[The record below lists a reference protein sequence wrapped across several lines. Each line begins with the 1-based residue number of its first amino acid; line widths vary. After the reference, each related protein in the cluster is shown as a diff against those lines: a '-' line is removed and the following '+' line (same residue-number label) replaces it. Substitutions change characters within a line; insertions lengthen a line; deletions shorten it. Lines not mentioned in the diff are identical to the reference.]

1 MKGKLVRIA
10 FATAFALGPL
20 GLVSATR
27 TAPQHAG
34 GGHTRQVTAAG
45 TTRIQGHA
53 PSVAFNKGQ
62 PETRNQVSQEEG
74 VPRENRQPANVQS
87 SIFPTEPLPVPK
99 VGSSSVAKT
108 NPKLA
113 FTHEGLNHYD
123 QRFANGG
130 NQFSEEP
137 PDQGL
142 CVGNGFTVETIN
154 SVIQVFSTED
164 GGNLTGVMDL
174 NTFFGYKAA
183 IDRSAYPRQNSIGP
197 QVIDP
202 QCYYDPDNNRFVVDV
217 TTLGTAP
224 DFSFNGVNTIDVAV
238 SNSGDPTKNWTIYHI
253 PAQNDGTSGTLDHG
267 CTTDGTHHGPCFQD
281 YPHIGAD
288 KYGVYISTNEYDL
301 FGPSYNAAQIFAF
314 SKADLAKHPH
324 KINVTL
330 VENLQLEGTPGFTVW
345 PATSGA
351 GQYDKGNN
359 GTEYFLSTIAGD
371 GSETGNPTG
380 TANKIGLWALTN
392 TASLDSK
399 SPDLHITS
407 RAIDSPT
414 YVFPDRSDQKPGNI
428 PQADCINNTTSP
440 TYYGDGCWQFFFVN
454 EPAHDEV
461 EYALD
466 SGDTRMQQ
474 TWYVN
479 GTLWGA
485 AGTKVRVHGKDKTGI
500 VWFKVEPSVDQSGNV
515 QGQVDNSGY
524 LALVDNN
531 LTYPAIA
538 MTTSGK
544 GAMAFTVTGADYY
557 PSAGY
562 VTIDD
567 QGNVGPIH
575 IVSQGQGPSD
585 GFTGYKAFEY
595 NFPRWGDYGAAV
607 TDGDSLWIASES
619 IEQTCTYAEYYPNPS
634 KGLDSFDNFGVCDG
648 TRSALA
654 NWSTRVSKLT
664 P

>member
-20 GLVSATR
+20 GLVSATG

-108 NPKLA
+108 NPEVA

-183 IDRSAYPRQNSIGP
+183 IDRLAYPRQNSIGP

-253 PAQNDGTSGTLDHG
+253 PAQNDGTQGTPNHG
-267 CTTDGTHHGPCFQD
+267 CTLDGTTPGPCFQD

-330 VENLQLEGTPGFTVW
+330 VENLHLEGTPGFTVW
-345 PATSGA
+345 PATSEKD
-351 GQYDKGNN
+351 QYDTGSN

-371 GSETGNPTG
+371 GSETGNPTR
-380 TANKIGLWALTN
+380 TADKIGLWALTN

-407 RAIDSPT
+407 KAINSPT
-414 YVFPDRSDQKPGNI
+414 YVFPPSSDQKPGDI
-428 PQADCINNTTSP
+428 PLADCINDTTTP
-440 TYYGDGCWQFFFVN
+440 TIFGPGCWQLFFN
-454 EPAHDEV
+454 PPEPSHDEV

-466 SGDTRMQQ
+466 SSDTRMQQ

-479 GTLWGA
+479 GMLWGA
-485 AGTKVRVHGKDKTGI
+485 ADTTVRVHGKDKAGI
-500 VWFKVEPSVDQSGNV
+500 VWFRVDPSVNDQGDV
-515 QGQVDNSGY
+515 MGQVEKSGY
-524 LALVDNN
+524 LALADNN
-531 LTYPAIA
+531 LTYPALV
-538 MTTSGK
+538 MNKDGH
-544 GAMAFTVTGADYY
+544 GAIAFTVTGADYY
-557 PSAGY
+557 PSAAY
-562 VTIDD
+562 ATIDAN
-567 QGNVGPIH
+567 GKVGDIH
-575 IVSQGQGPSD
+575 ILSQGLGPSD

-607 TDGDSLWIASES
+607 TDGSSIWIASES
-619 IEQTCTYAEYYPNPS
+619 IEQTCTYDQYYPDPPNTA
-634 KGLDSFDNFGVCDG
+634 GFGTCDA
-648 TRSALA
+648 TRSSLA
-654 NWSTRVSKLT
+654 NWSTRVSKLN